1 MADLKSNT
9 ASAGSVRPPLDIPV
23 ARHRTLATRSA
34 IIPNH
39 NAAAVAAPPPQS
51 LGSTSTV
58 SHRDPRP
65 RSHHHTPPRPRATT
79 SPIGPPPRTGHGAV
93 GRDLWLL
100 RGLWWLHVRV
110 LLPAL
115 RPLHDRRDD
124 RPRRNGRKEYGAANE
139 FANCQSCCF
148 NSCTFSLIGALIGL
162 VACPDKTCCFY
173 GAALRRPPRSTQT
186 GPTHHTAP
194 PARYQ
199 HHEGRGGQ
207 AQQGLGIARAVLRML
222 PGVVPRLLHHVPH
235 VPRAQDGEQQSQR
248 RARGDRDGALNERP
262 CLPSA

>member
-79 SPIGPPPRTGHGAV
+79 SPIGPPPRTGHGEV

-124 RPRRNGRKEYGAANE
+124 RPRRNGRKEVGASERVRQLPELLLQFVHLQPHRGFDRASCMPGQDMLLLRRGAA
-139 FANCQSCCF
+139 
-148 NSCTFSLIGALIGL
+148 
-162 VACPDKTCCFY
+162 
-173 GAALRRPPRSTQT
+173 PPSPLDPNWPHSPHSSPRQIST
-186 GPTHHTAP
+186 
-194 PARYQ
+194 
-199 HHEGRGGQ
+199 
-207 AQQGLGIARAVLRML
+207 
-222 PGVVPRLLHHVPH
+222 
-235 VPRAQDGEQQSQR
+235 S
-248 RARGDRDGALNERP
+248 
-262 CLPSA
+262 

>member
-1 MADLKSNT
+1 M
-9 ASAGSVRPPLDIPV
+9 DIPV

-79 SPIGPPPRTGHGAV
+79 SPIGPPPRTGHGEV
-93 GRDLWLL
+93 GREDC
-100 RGLWWLHVRV
+100 GGCMYVSCC
-110 LLPAL
+110 
-115 RPLHDRRDD
+115 PLCARCTIGEMIGPDVTVGKNME
-124 RPRRNGRKEYGAANE
+124 PANE